1 MKELKETIAD
11 MTSTDYRRRM
21 AAEYNQLKIRV
32 EKLENM
38 LDDLDAG
45 TLPFTLRCPRSL
57 LYCQYRAMLKYLNAL
72 ELRAAI
78 EGIML

>member
-38 LDDLDAG
+38 LDEWDAG
-45 TLPFTLRCPRSL
+45 TLSFAPRCPRCL

>member
-21 AAEYNQLKIRV
+21 AAEYHQLEIRV
-32 EKLENM
+32 KKLENM
-38 LDDLDAG
+38 LDEWDAG
-45 TLPFTLRCPRSL
+45 TLSFSPRCPRDL
-57 LYCQYRAMLKYLNAL
+57 LDCQYRAMLKYLNAL

>member
-45 TLPFTLRCPRSL
+45 TLPFTPRCPRSL

-72 ELRAAI
+72 ELRAAV